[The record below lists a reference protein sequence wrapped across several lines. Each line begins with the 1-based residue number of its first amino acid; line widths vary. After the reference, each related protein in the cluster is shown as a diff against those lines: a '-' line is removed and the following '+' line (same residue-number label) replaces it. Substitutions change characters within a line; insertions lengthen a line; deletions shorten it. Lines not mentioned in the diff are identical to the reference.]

1 MIKQLTFILLFSIIT
16 KVTTQEN
23 RIIISGKLYTEGTSL
38 ENIHISNKNS
48 GKGTISNAYGQFSI
62 PVKINDTIVISGIQ
76 FYKKEILITYQLI
89 KNKLIT
95 IELFQKINELD
106 EVELKAHNLT
116 GSLSTD
122 ANNIK
127 SPVSKVD
134 KGALDFSMIDFK
146 KTVIQDIDEIDR
158 RKPPDITHLVS
169 PMGPGVKVG
178 IGLKKLLTK
187 EDKKL
192 NLLKNESRII
202 GEIRIFISAKY
213 FIDSLKIPL
222 EEIDYFLEY
231 CKSKGIVELYRQNRK
246 IEVINLLINQS
257 SEYKKF
263 KKID

>member
-1 MIKQLTFILLFSIIT
+1 MVKQLTFILLFSIIT
-16 KVTTQEN
+16 KTTAQEN
-23 RIIISGKLYTEGTSL
+23 RIVISGKLYSEGVSI
-38 ENIHISNKNS
+38 ENIHIYNKNS

-62 PVKINDTIVISGIQ
+62 PVKVNDTIVLSGIQ
-76 FYKKEILITYQLI
+76 FYRKKILISDQHI
-89 KNKLIT
+89 KNKLVI
-95 IELFQKINELD
+95 IELFQKINELN

-116 GSLSTD
+116 GNLTSD
-122 ANNIK
+122 ASNVKDSI
-127 SPVSKVD
+127 SKVNL
-134 KGALDFSMIDFK
+134 KALDFSMIDFR

-158 RKPPDITHLVS
+158 KKPPDITHLVS

-187 EDKKL
+187 EEKKL
-192 NLLKNESRII
+192 ILLKKEFGTIN
-202 GEIRIFISAKY
+202 EIRIFISEKY
-213 FIDSLKIPL
+213 FADSLKIPL

-257 SEYKKF
+257 SEYRKF